1 MTNGQ
6 IPSYFLATALMA
18 HSASRSI
25 FELLLEDSILKES
38 LVGVPFYFHVM
49 ISFAGQFMLS
59 CAPQSEQLR
68 VDAKD
73 DIELMHR
80 AILMFKSIT
89 CVAAH
94 PLQRMT
100 AALERRFH
108 ECRAML
114 EVGHRQEH
122 LNGAANDN
130 SQPGMFQPSKHP
142 VVDRQWG
149 NTHVNGNND
158 VEGNGVRTD
167 GRTNHQLG
175 TSQAFPSA
183 IGRPVDAS
191 NPHSDYMAGTDSN
204 LPNRLDTDS
213 EPFGIVPLS
222 QPYVMSSDTIYQDFA
237 GFDFPGFQLNFN
249 AGPT

>member
-1 MTNGQ
+1 MTNGH

-59 CAPQSEQLR
+59 CAPQSEQLC
-68 VDAKD
+68 VEAKD

-80 AILMFKSIT
+80 SISMFKSIV

-114 EVGHRQEH
+114 GMEKWHES
-122 LNGAANDN
+122 LNGAAEAD
-130 SQPGMFQPSKHP
+130 SHPGMFQSSKGP
-142 VVDRQWG
+142 VIDRQWG
-149 NTHVNGNND
+149 NSQVDGNINI
-158 VEGNGVRTD
+158 EGNGVRT
-167 GRTNHQLG
+167 G
-175 TSQAFPSA
+175 SQTANQMGSSHAFPSV
-183 IGRPVDAS
+183 IGRPVDAPNS
-191 NPHSDYMAGTDSN
+191 NSDYMAGTDSN
-204 LPNRLDTDS
+204 LPNRLDTNS
-213 EPFGIVPLS
+213 ETFEMIPPS

-237 GFDFPGFQLNFN
+237 GFDFPGFQMNYN
-249 AGPT
+249 TGPT